1 MSEQNET
8 QDVQST
14 EEGQTQQETKSAGN
28 NSSTVKLN
36 GVFAFKV
43 GMTSVYDDNGEVV
56 PVTVLKYEPLFI
68 SQLKTKDKDGYEA
81 IQLAC
86 RPKKAKRA
94 SQSEEK
100 KFKAAGFETGAQVV
114 RELRL
119 ASLPEGVM
127 VGQRVEL
134 ESLAKGDQVRLTGV
148 SKGHGFSGVV
158 RRWDFAG
165 GPATHGSG
173 FHRKPGSIGNRT
185 WPGRV
190 IPGKKMP
197 GRWGN
202 DTVTLKSVQVV
213 DVLADENIVLV
224 KGSVPGSRNSLVQ
237 LMKV

>member
-14 EEGQTQQETKSAGN
+14 QEEQTQSSEN
-28 NSSTVKLN
+28 NSSTLKLD

-43 GMTSVYDDNGEVV
+43 GMTSVYDDNGEIV
-56 PVTVLKYEPLFI
+56 PVTVLKYEPWFV
-68 SQLKTKDKDGYEA
+68 SQIKTKDKDGYEA

-94 SQSEEK
+94 SKSEEA
-100 KFKAAGFETGAQVV
+100 KFKTAGFETGAKLV
-114 RELRL
+114 REFRL
-119 ASLPEGVM
+119 PSLPDGVM
-127 VGQRVEL
+127 VGQRVEVD
-134 ESLAKGDQVRLTGV
+134 SIAKGDNVRLTGV
-148 SKGHGFSGVV
+148 SKGHGFSGVMK
-158 RRWDFAG
+158 RWDFAG
-165 GPATHGSG
+165 GPASHGSG

-190 IPGKKMP
+190 IPGKKMA

-202 DTVTLKSVQVV
+202 DTVTLKSIQVV

-224 KGSVPGSRNSLVQ
+224 KGPVPGSRNSLVQ